1 MKALRVA
8 QIVALVLIA
17 IYVLLFHNVN
27 PDHVRLPL
35 LFSMPPAV
43 VVALAAVLG
52 WLVGW
57 LPGRAR
63 AWRLERR
70 LNRAEAD
77 REVLAAE
84 LERTR
89 RGDPS
94 GPVIPD
100 RDAGG
105 VRRSDDPTDY
115 L

>member
-1 MKALRVA
+1 VKALRVA

-57 LPGRAR
+57 LPSRTR

-70 LNRAEAD
+70 LHRAEAD
-77 REVLAAE
+77 REVLATE

-89 RGDPS
+89 RGEPS
-94 GPVIPD
+94 DPVIPD
-100 RDAGG
+100 RNASGL
-105 VRRSDDPTDY
+105 RRDDDPTDY